1 MRPLVLGALLLAVPA
16 HAQSPAGPAAQPY
29 PPEKVRWAHQEIGRS
44 GLDLYKLIDMSN
56 HGMRWTT
63 ANLVEFAEMIK
74 PASRAVAALHARH
87 PSATADAYGNGTMTN
102 IEDSFK
108 LFGGGNLERG
118 CISHQQTTFNAV
130 KGLGGKSLSVKK
142 IRYGLPPFQHNAVIV
157 FPAGTDW
164 MYTGVVFDA
173 WLKQKSDPDR
183 MTYLYEKWGPIRPV
197 GGVDVEP
204 RFWKAGV
211 KLLGDDE

>member
-16 HAQSPAGPAAQPY
+16 LAQSTAGPAAQPY

-118 CISHQQTTFNAV
+118 CISHQQTTF
-130 KGLGGKSLSVKK
+130 
-142 IRYGLPPFQHNAVIV
+142 
-157 FPAGTDW
+157 
-164 MYTGVVFDA
+164 DA
-173 WLKQKSDPDR
+173 WLRQKSDPDR

-197 GGVDVEP
+197 GGVEVEP